1 MGPQDPESV
10 YRRVVDEV
18 ISGGNVATF
27 DDLTSPDL
35 VEHEELPPGIPKN
48 REGVKQFFSL
58 LHTAFPDTMATI
70 ENLVVQGDMVA
81 ARLVVTGTHRGDFAG
96 IPPTGKQVS
105 IQVFDLVRVIDG
117 KITEH
122 WGLSD
127 QLSLLQQLGAIPA
140 PG

>member
-10 YRRVVDEV
+10 YRRLVDEV
-18 ISGGNVATF
+18 INGGNVAAF
-27 DDLTSPDL
+27 DDLTTPDF
-35 VEHEELPPGIPKN
+35 VEHEELPPGIPRN

-96 IPPTGKQVS
+96 IPPTGKQIS

-117 KITEH
+117 KMTEH

-127 QLSLLQQLGAIPA
+127 QFSLLQQLGAIPT

>member
-10 YRRVVDEV
+10 YRRLVDEV

-27 DDLTSPDL
+27 DDLTTPNF

-48 REGVKQFFSL
+48 REGTKQFFSI
-58 LHTAFPDTMATI
+58 LHTAFPDMRATI
-70 ENLVVQGDMVA
+70 ENLVAQGDMVA

-96 IPPTGKQVS
+96 IPPTEKQVS
-105 IQVFDLVRVIDG
+105 VQVFDLCRVIDG
-117 KITEH
+117 KMTEH

-127 QLSLLQQLGAIPA
+127 QFSLLQQLGAIPA
-140 PG
+140 PR